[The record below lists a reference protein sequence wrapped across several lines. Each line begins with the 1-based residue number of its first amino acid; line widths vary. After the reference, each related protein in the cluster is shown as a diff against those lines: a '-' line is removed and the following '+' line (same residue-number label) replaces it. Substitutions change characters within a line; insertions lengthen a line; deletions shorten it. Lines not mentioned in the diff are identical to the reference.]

1 MLDYTIAA
9 YNKIKEDF
17 NKLLYYSTICTQLLY
32 MAYLIYALITGTGI
46 FIANMILFVVA
57 GAYFAFF
64 LYATANN
71 LKKPVKKTVKRLFTR
86 CKQLV
91 KLFTLGVMVYGI
103 CQTAANA
110 RPVSVLIT
118 ALMIIGFVLQILF
131 ELVAWFLTNRINLFI
146 EGLKADYETI
156 TKPVKTVGNFF
167 KKMAGKEIEEAPEP
181 TKQRII
187 LDQRVAEARA
197 ERQEKKLTEKW
208 TKQEEKKR
216 VKALKK
222 QAKAAKKAEKRGV
235 IEEEIAVAEDK

>member
-1 MLDYTIAA
+1 M
-9 YNKIKEDF
+9 
-17 NKLLYYSTICTQLLY
+17 
-32 MAYLIYALITGTGI
+32 
-46 FIANMILFVVA
+46 
-57 GAYFAFF
+57 
-64 LYATANN
+64 
-71 LKKPVKKTVKRLFTR
+71 
-86 CKQLV
+86 
-91 KLFTLGVMVYGI
+91 
-103 CQTAANA
+103 
-110 RPVSVLIT
+110 
-118 ALMIIGFVLQILF
+118 
-131 ELVAWFLTNRINLFI
+131 TNRINLFI

-235 IEEEIAVAEDK
+235 IEEEIAVSEDK

>member
-1 MLDYTIAA
+1 M
-9 YNKIKEDF
+9 
-17 NKLLYYSTICTQLLY
+17 
-32 MAYLIYALITGTGI
+32 
-46 FIANMILFVVA
+46 
-57 GAYFAFF
+57 
-64 LYATANN
+64 
-71 LKKPVKKTVKRLFTR
+71 
-86 CKQLV
+86 
-91 KLFTLGVMVYGI
+91 
-103 CQTAANA
+103 
-110 RPVSVLIT
+110 
-118 ALMIIGFVLQILF
+118 
-131 ELVAWFLTNRINLFI
+131 
-146 EGLKADYETI
+146 
-156 TKPVKTVGNFF
+156 GNFF

>member
-1 MLDYTIAA
+1 VIAA
-9 YNKIKEDF
+9 
-17 NKLLYYSTICTQLLY
+17 
-32 MAYLIYALITGTGI
+32 AYL
-46 FIANMILFVVA
+46 
-57 GAYFAFF
+57 AFF
-64 LYATANN
+64 FYATAAN
-71 LKKPVKKTVKRLFTR
+71 LNRPVKRQVKRLFNR

-110 RPVSVLIT
+110 SPVSVLIT

-131 ELVAWFLTNRINLFI
+131 ELVAWFLTNRINLFM

-181 TKQRII
+181 TKQRLM
-187 LDQRVAEARA
+187 LDQRVAEAKA
-197 ERQEKKLTEKW
+197 ERAEKKLTEKW
-208 TKQEEKKR
+208 TKQEAKKR
-216 VKALKK
+216 AKELKK
-222 QAKAAKKAEKRGV
+222 QAKATKKAEKRAP